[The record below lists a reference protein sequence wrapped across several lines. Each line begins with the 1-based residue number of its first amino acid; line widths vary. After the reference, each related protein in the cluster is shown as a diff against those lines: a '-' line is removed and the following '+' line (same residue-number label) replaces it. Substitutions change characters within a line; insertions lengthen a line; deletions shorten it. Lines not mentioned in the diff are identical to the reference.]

1 MMQIKLREFA
11 NLPEAQVLRWLGTRL
26 AVEVTDDAGEKKK
39 SDTYALMLSWQGLGV
54 HRAFD
59 KLPYLNN
66 ELVRSDKFEEGI
78 VYNDAEFALPI
89 DNFLERVMPTMYD
102 PHESDLVKRLLYI
115 WQTKLNN
122 IITVMSER
130 SAISA
135 TAECVG
141 ELIEDPGIVE
151 IKRKIVDCEIT
162 IDEGEVE
169 FIDYMKNSPT
179 LNYNTFALLARTGG
193 VAYNQAFQTAVCRG
207 STFDLNNQIFPNPIL
222 DSYAEG
228 IVNLT
233 DSLTE
238 SRGAGKALISN
249 GKALRDAEWFHR
261 KTHLFMATT
270 SSINHYHDCG
280 TDMVIPIKITGRDI
294 AKSLMGKYY
303 VDEKGT
309 LGLITKAVY
318 KTIQTGDVVNIRSM
332 AFCKNHDPSQP
343 CRVCYGQM
351 KTSVPFN
358 VIMQKDAN
366 IGMYS
371 GTTICNPI
379 GQRMLSTKHFLK
391 NTTTQSF
398 VVNKR
403 LGDDRVINSNG
414 DDIFLN
420 KDLCLPGTQLILDQS
435 VVKEL
440 ADIRNLDNLEDLGQD
455 KLSYFD
461 NVTFKFE
468 SIDEMMNE
476 KVVEQKPVTT
486 SVSSRSARMSTDLL
500 EYIRIN
506 NFQRVDKKYISIDLA
521 KWNFKSPLF
530 TLPYM
535 HEDLDVHRRK
545 IESFLTLSN
554 RNPVW
559 KAEEITPVKFGET
572 LTEFWNLINEK
583 FKGNNIIHVET
594 MLYSITAK
602 DPENGSYALVN
613 GNGSKY
619 FASLGEC
626 IPNRGAGT
634 MLIFERQQIALN
646 DHKSFLM
653 KDRQGSQLESFWSN
667 GVS

>member
-1 MMQIKLREFA
+1 MMQVNLREFA
-11 NLPEAQVLRWLGTRL
+11 NLPEEKVLRWLGTRL
-26 AVEVTDDAGEKKK
+26 AVTITDDRGETKVTD
-39 SDTYALMLSWQGLGV
+39 TFALMLTWQCLIV

-59 KLPYLNN
+59 KEEYHIE
-66 ELVRSDKFEEGI
+66 ELVRSNAFEEGV
-78 VYNDAEFALPI
+78 VYNDGELAMPI
-89 DNFLERVMPTMYD
+89 NYFLERIMPGMYD
-102 PHESDLVKRLLYI
+102 PLESDLVKRLIYI
-115 WQTKLNN
+115 WQTKINN
-122 IITVMSER
+122 TITVMSEA

-141 ELIEDPGIVE
+141 ELMEDDGIVE

-169 FIDYMKNSPT
+169 FIEYMKTAPS

-193 VAYNQAFQTAVCRG
+193 VAYNQAFQTAICRG
-207 STFDLNNQIFPNPIL
+207 STFDVNNQIFPNPIM

-228 IVNLT
+228 IVNLA

-238 SRGAGKALISN
+238 SRGASKSIISN

-261 KTHLFMATT
+261 KTHLFMAVC
-270 SSINHYHDCG
+270 SSINHHYDCG
-280 TDMVIPIKITGRDI
+280 STMTAPIKIGNRDI
-294 AKSLMGKYY
+294 AKSLMGKYH
-303 VDEKGT
+303 VTEEGK
-309 LGLITKAVY
+309 LELITKKVY
-318 KTIQTGDVVNIRSM
+318 KQIKTGDTINIRTM
-332 AFCKNHDPSQP
+332 AFCLNHDPSQP

-351 KTSVPFN
+351 KTAVPFN

-420 KDLCLPGTQLILDQS
+420 KELCVPGTQLVLDQS

-468 SIDEMMNE
+468 SVDEMMNE
-476 KVVEQKPVTT
+476 KVTEQKPVVT

-500 EYIRIN
+500 EYIRTN
-506 NFQRVDKKYISIDLA
+506 NFQRVDKKYISIDLS
-521 KWNFKSPLF
+521 KWNHKSPLF
-530 TLPYM
+530 SLPYM

-545 IESFLTLSN
+545 IESFLTLSS

-559 KAEEITPVKFGET
+559 KAEEVTPVKFGET

-602 DPENGSYALVN
+602 DPDNGSYALVN
-613 GNGSKY
+613 GNGKKY

-646 DHKSFLM
+646 DHRSFLM
-653 KDRQGSQLESFWSN
+653 KDRQGSQLEAFWSN

>member
-1 MMQIKLREFA
+1 MMQVNLREFA
-11 NLPEAQVLRWLGTRL
+11 NLPEEKVLRWLGTRL
-26 AVEVTDDAGEKKK
+26 AVTITDDRGETKVTD
-39 SDTYALMLSWQGLGV
+39 TFALMLTWQCLIV
-54 HRAFD
+54 HRAFN
-59 KLPYLNN
+59 KEEYHIE
-66 ELVRSDKFEEGI
+66 ELVRSNAFEEGV
-78 VYNDAEFALPI
+78 VYNDGELAMPI
-89 DNFLERVMPTMYD
+89 NYFLDRIMPEMYD
-102 PHESDLVKRLLYI
+102 PLESDLVKRLIYI
-115 WQTKLNN
+115 WQTKINN
-122 IITVMSER
+122 TITVMSEA

-141 ELIEDPGIVE
+141 ELMEDEGIVE

-169 FIDYMKNSPT
+169 FIEYMKTAPS
-179 LNYNTFALLARTGG
+179 LNFNTFALLARTGG
-193 VAYNQAFQTAVCRG
+193 VAYNQAFQTAICRG
-207 STFDLNNQIFPNPIL
+207 STFDVNNQIFPNPIM

-228 IVNLT
+228 IVNLA

-238 SRGAGKALISN
+238 SRGASKSIISN

-261 KTHLFMATT
+261 KTHLFMAVC
-270 SSINHYHDCG
+270 SSINHHHDCG
-280 TDMVIPIKITGRDI
+280 STMTAPIKIGNRDI
-294 AKSLMGKYY
+294 AKSLMGKYH
-303 VDEKGT
+303 VTEEGK
-309 LGLITKAVY
+309 LELITKKIY
-318 KTIQTGDVVNIRSM
+318 KQIKTGDTINIRTM
-332 AFCKNHDPSQP
+332 AFCLNHDPSQP

-351 KTSVPFN
+351 KTAVPFN

-420 KDLCLPGTQLILDQS
+420 KELCVPGTQLVLDQS

-468 SIDEMMNE
+468 SVDEMMNE
-476 KVVEQKPVTT
+476 KVTEQKPVVT

-500 EYIRIN
+500 EYIRTN
-506 NFQRVDKKYISIDLA
+506 NFQRVDKKYISIDLS
-521 KWNFKSPLF
+521 KWNHKSPLF
-530 TLPYM
+530 SLPYM

-545 IESFLTLSN
+545 IESFLTLSS

-559 KAEEITPVKFGET
+559 KAEEVTPVKFGET

-602 DPENGSYALVN
+602 DPDNGSYALVN
-613 GNGSKY
+613 GNGKKY

-646 DHKSFLM
+646 DHRSFLM
-653 KDRQGSQLESFWSN
+653 KDRQGSQLEAFWSN